1 MSSVSSLNYEM
12 DKLCVEAILLT
23 VFARLHPFEFPL
35 DRRLAIELSV
45 IAQDIEGLSK
55 AIGSAT
61 NGAYSEVGLVGQI
74 QQLCA
79 APSEKPFY
87 TEEQTNGIISIY
99 AAGFDPALASHGI
112 LDYSTQYPEHCRN
125 LVCRLFD
132 TILSGILWWFSNPS
146 SSGLPEPQTL
156 TNLNNVWL
164 ALVAMCGKKV
174 TLPNDE
180 NYVANSVR
188 RWLESDIVAAQSRE
202 GGDNTRKLKSVVSSL
217 RAVLK

>member
-1 MSSVSSLNYEM
+1 MRELMSLNREL
-12 DKLCVEAILLT
+12 DKLCDEAILLS

-35 DRRLAIELSV
+35 DKRLAIELNLIS
-45 IAQDIEGLSK
+45 QDIGKLSH
-55 AIGSAT
+55 AIASAT
-61 NGAYSEVGLVGQI
+61 NGAYCEGDLGDRI
-74 QQLCA
+74 GRICA
-79 APSEKPFY
+79 TTSGEPLY
-87 TEEQTNGIISIY
+87 TKEQTNVIISIY
-99 AAGFDPALASHGI
+99 AAGFEPALAALGI

-132 TILSGILWWFSNPS
+132 TIVYGILWWFSNPS
-146 SSGLPEPQTL
+146 SSGLPEAQTL
-156 TNLNNVWL
+156 ANLNNVWF

-174 TLPNDE
+174 TLPNDD

-188 RWLESDIVAAQSRE
+188 RWLESDLVAAQSGQ